1 MNPKHDEGLNTNAV
15 EGSDPPGAERRAEG
29 EPQDGPSSH
38 EAAAEGRAGGV
49 AEAESPAGLNPE
61 ELSRRLETSEKE
73 ARENYERLLRVSA
86 EFENFK
92 KRQAREMDD
101 LRKFANRSLLREMLS
116 VVDHMEM
123 ALQAAADRSADDP
136 LKQGLALTLR
146 ELQRVLEKFDVKPI
160 EAEGRPFNPEFHEAI
175 LQEETAAVPP
185 NTVLR
190 VMQRGYLLND
200 RLLRPALV
208 VVSSP
213 AAEPSREGD
222 GGEKSDRGRE
232 RDCPPA

>member
-1 MNPKHDEGLNTNAV
+1 MDSKGHEGLKAKSVEETGPAGAEPAV
-15 EGSDPPGAERRAEG
+15 EVEPGEESSDSASAQGARGG
-29 EPQDGPSSH
+29 ESVAPS
-38 EAAAEGRAGGV
+38 G
-49 AEAESPAGLNPE
+49 PAGRDPA
-61 ELSRRLETSEKE
+61 ELSRRLEASEKE

-101 LRKFANRSLLREMLS
+101 LRKFANQSLLREMLS

-123 ALQAAADRSADDP
+123 ALQAAADRSAQDP

-146 ELQRVLEKFDVKPI
+146 ELQRVLEKFHVKPI
-160 EAEGRPFNPEFHEAI
+160 EAEGQPFNPEFHEAI
-175 LQEETAAVPP
+175 LQEETAAVAP

-208 VVSSP
+208 VVS
-213 AAEPSREGD
+213 AAAVDSTREGGS
-222 GGEKSDRGRE
+222 GGNRDSGTE
-232 RDCPPA
+232 RDRPPA

>member
-1 MNPKHDEGLNTNAV
+1 MNPNQHEGLKTKAV
-15 EGSDPPGAERRAEG
+15 EGEEPAGAERRTERETQEAFS
-29 EPQDGPSSH
+29 GPD
-38 EAAAEGRAGGV
+38 AAAEARAEGG
-49 AEAESPAGLNPE
+49 AEAAGPAGLDPE
-61 ELSRRLETSEKE
+61 ELARRLETTEKE
-73 ARENYERLLRVSA
+73 ARENYDRLLRVSA

-92 KRQAREMDD
+92 KRQAREMED

-123 ALQAAADRSADDP
+123 ALQAAADRSVDDP

-146 ELQRVLEKFDVKPI
+146 ELQRVLEKFEVKPI

-222 GGEKSDRGRE
+222 GGEKSDPGRQ

>member
-1 MNPKHDEGLNTNAV
+1 MDSKGHEGLKTKSV
-15 EGSDPPGAERRAEG
+15 EETGPP
-29 EPQDGPSSH
+29 
-38 EAAAEGRAGGV
+38 
-49 AEAESPAGLNPE
+49 EAETEAGAGVRREFVDPASAQGARGGESAAPDIPADQDQA
-61 ELSRRLETSEKE
+61 ELSRRLAASERE

-86 EFENFK
+86 EFDNFK

-101 LRKFANRSLLREMLS
+101 LRKFANQSLLREMLS

-123 ALQAAADRSADDP
+123 ALQAAAERSADDP

-146 ELQRVLEKFDVKPI
+146 ELQRVLEKFHVKPI
-160 EAEGRPFNPEFHEAI
+160 EAEGQPFNPEFHEAI

-208 VVSSP
+208 VVSAAAADP
-213 AAEPSREGD
+213 AREE
-222 GGEKSDRGRE
+222 GGRGKK
-232 RDCPPA
+232 